1 MMRVKNHQ
9 MPPMIRV
16 ERALGISSEPGGGGG
31 GDGTREGTCFIS
43 IIHVYTYIYNKDWVP
58 LSNCNSYAIKASCF

>member
-16 ERALGISSEPGGGGG
+16 ESALGISSEPGGGGG
-31 GDGTREGTCFIS
+31 TREGNLFY
-43 IIHVYTYIYNKDWVP
+43 IHHIPYPRVSVLIGEGFGFTAK
-58 LSNCNSYAIKASCF
+58 L